1 VPEHVL
7 IAPKIS
13 VIIPVYNTAPY
24 LRRCLD
30 SVCGQTLRDLEIICI
45 DDASS
50 DTAAEIL
57 LDYAHNDARIRLIT
71 LDSNKGV
78 SVARNTGIDAATG
91 EYIGFVDS
99 DDYIDL
105 DFYEKLYQ
113 AAASE
118 DCAKAALK
126 KIDAE
131 TGAEIFS
138 DGKTIN
144 DKIREHKAYFYAYFT
159 TAIYKT
165 ACLRKYNIKFS
176 ENIAHYEDPFFTVN
190 FVLNAKN
197 IIVIDNVF
205 YIYIN
210 RNDSATNKEICSKKI
225 NYYLYSMAYITSLL
239 NNYCDDKI
247 HYAIV
252 YGYIIKHLHWLC
264 VNNRVNN
271 NNIMPIINAFVKI
284 YDDCKYK
291 EDCFL
296 NFYIALRNAEKDKII
311 RYEKRKI
318 EQKKEYNRIMITQL
332 KKNIKSKSGQ
342 NAV

>member
-1 VPEHVL
+1 
-7 IAPKIS
+7 
-13 VIIPVYNTAPY
+13 
-24 LRRCLD
+24 
-30 SVCGQTLRDLEIICI
+30 VCGQTLRDLEIICI

-50 DTAAEIL
+50 DTSAEIL
-57 LDYAHNDARIRLIT
+57 QEYAKNDARIKLIT
-71 LDSNKGV
+71 LNSNKGV
-78 SVARNTGIDAATG
+78 SIARNTGMDAATG

-118 DCAKAALK
+118 DCAKAVLK

-165 ACLRKYNIKFS
+165 ACLRKYNVRFP

-197 IIVIDNVF
+197 IIVIDTVF
-205 YIYIN
+205 YIYVN
-210 RNDSATNKEICSKKI
+210 HNNSATNKEMCRKKI
-225 NYYLYSMAYITSLL
+225 NYYLDSISYIASLL

-264 VNNRVNN
+264 VNNRVNDN
-271 NNIMPIINAFVKI
+271 DIIHIINTFVNI
-284 YDDCKYK
+284 YDICNYK
-291 EDCFL
+291 EDCLL
-296 NFYIALRNAEKDKII
+296 NFYTALRNAEKDKIT

-318 EQKKEYNRIMITQL
+318 EQQKEKKRKILSHL
-332 KKNIKSKSGQ
+332 KKNIKSKSSQ
-342 NAV
+342 NAVQ